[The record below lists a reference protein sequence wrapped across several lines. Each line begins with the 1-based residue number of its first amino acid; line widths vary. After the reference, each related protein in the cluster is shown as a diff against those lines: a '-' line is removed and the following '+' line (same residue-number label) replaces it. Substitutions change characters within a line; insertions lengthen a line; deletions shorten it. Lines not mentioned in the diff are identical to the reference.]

1 MNPRNTAILA
11 LVVTALG
18 AFVWLYE
25 IRGAEE
31 RSEREAA
38 EKRLWKDVEAEQISL
53 VTLRTKDDE
62 EARLERVEG
71 AWKLLAPISFPA
83 DASAADG
90 IAETLAGL
98 AAEATIDD
106 PAPLAEYGLEGPPRV
121 RFRAG
126 ERELALRV
134 GSRSPVGANSYVAT
148 SEDKPVYAVQS
159 FRLTSLERS
168 LDDLRDKRPMRFD
181 REAVTELRVRWKGGA
196 ARIVRDAE
204 DRSEWR
210 LAEPLEAAAD
220 ARAVS
225 KALSELEF
233 VRATGFDDAPSSQLR
248 ASLEQP
254 ELAVEL
260 VTRADGKEGTARF
273 ALGAA
278 GEGGVR
284 PARGNAAEAVY
295 RLPAGA
301 LDDFPRSVDAWRDKQ
316 LTSFV
321 EAEARR
327 FELAFHA
334 EAAGE
339 SLLLSGR
346 REGETWVTEPDAM
359 KPEAARD
366 LVLELSSLDAARIA
380 AESLGAAERTALGLD
395 PPRVVVRV
403 LGGAEEGSDGLLAEL
418 QLGVSDA
425 ARGIAAKRPD
435 RETIYWLP
443 FERGEQIPT
452 SAEAL
457 RERFLAPPPGAEAP
471 APADAAAPDEAEPH
485 PGEVEAAPE

>member
-204 DRSEWR
+204 DRSLWR
-210 LAEPLEAAAD
+210 LAEPLEP
-220 ARAVS
+220 RAS
-225 KALSELEF
+225 TTPL
-233 VRATGFDDAPSSQLR
+233 RPSSGR
-248 ASLEQP
+248 AS
-254 ELAVEL
+254 
-260 VTRADGKEGTARF
+260 
-273 ALGAA
+273 
-278 GEGGVR
+278 
-284 PARGNAAEAVY
+284 
-295 RLPAGA
+295 
-301 LDDFPRSVDAWRDKQ
+301 
-316 LTSFV
+316 
-321 EAEARR
+321 
-327 FELAFHA
+327 
-334 EAAGE
+334 
-339 SLLLSGR
+339 
-346 REGETWVTEPDAM
+346 
-359 KPEAARD
+359 
-366 LVLELSSLDAARIA
+366 SSP
-380 AESLGAAERTALGLD
+380 SS
-395 PPRVVVRV
+395 P
-403 LGGAEEGSDGLLAEL
+403 S
-418 QLGVSDA
+418 S
-425 ARGIAAKRPD
+425 
-435 RETIYWLP
+435 
-443 FERGEQIPT
+443 
-452 SAEAL
+452 S
-457 RERFLAPPPGAEAP
+457 
-471 APADAAAPDEAEPH
+471 
-485 PGEVEAAPE
+485 